1 MESAGARQVA
11 IRAKARR
18 GSAFAALASMAFLSG
33 CTIVDPNVP
42 APEIDIPEAYIKKS
56 AKPLNPAASP
66 YDFAVF
72 KSKKLTELIQL
83 GRGFNLNVAAAI
95 ARIQQAEALVRQAE
109 QALIPS
115 IQAQGSASQSLTHVG
130 GQAVKSTTV
139 IAQLNASYE
148 IDFWGKNRAT
158 VYAAIANQYAT
169 SFDAATTAISTDAS
183 IATTYLNAVATQ
195 KQIDIAQK
203 TLNAILERQKFG
215 TASGLDVAQQQ
226 TLVYN
231 IQVTI
236 PPLERQLGQYK
247 HALAVLVG
255 TAPEE
260 FHYKGDDLFRIAVPT
275 IPAGLPSELLCRRPD
290 IAFNEALLSS
300 AKFTTAAARAAL
312 FPSIQLTGAGGFQ
325 SMALASLFQPQSLF
339 YNAAVGITQP
349 LTDLYR
355 LQAIVD
361 QDRARYG
368 ELLDNYRQAIISA
381 FQNVEDALIAVQ
393 KNAEQE
399 RAQQLAVQSARKA
412 YEISQT
418 QLQGG
423 IIDVTTLLQVQQT
436 LFTAE
441 NALAVVRQSR
451 LQAAVTLYQALGGGW
466 YKPGDSAI
474 AEVPSILEIKARTP

>member
-1 MESAGARQVA
+1 M
-11 IRAKARR
+11 
-18 GSAFAALASMAFLSG
+18 
-33 CTIVDPNVP
+33 
-42 APEIDIPEAYIKKS
+42 
-56 AKPLNPAASP
+56 
-66 YDFAVF
+66 
-72 KSKKLTELIQL
+72 
-83 GRGFNLNVAAAI
+83 
-95 ARIQQAEALVRQAE
+95 
-109 QALIPS
+109 
-115 IQAQGSASQSLTHVG
+115 
-130 GQAVKSTTV
+130 KSTTV

-158 VYAAIANQYAT
+158 VYAAIANQLAS

-195 KQIDIAQK
+195 KQIDIAKNNQAIAQK

-231 IQVTI
+231 VQVTI
-236 PPLERQLGQYK
+236 PPLERQLEQYK

-260 FHYKGDDLFRIAVPT
+260 FHYKGDDLYKIAVPT
-275 IPAGLPSELLCRRPD
+275 IPAGLPSELLAAGRTSPITKRFSLPRSSQPPQPAPRSFRR
-290 IAFNEALLSS
+290 SS
-300 AKFTTAAARAAL
+300 STVAPAVSKAWRW
-312 FPSIQLTGAGGFQ
+312 
-325 SMALASLFQPQSLF
+325 ASLFQPQSLF

-399 RAQQLAVQSARKA
+399 RAQRLAVQSARKA

-441 NALAVVRQSR
+441 NALALVRQSR